1 MVHHIRHE
9 KNWCL
14 DKNFDQKLIHSSQI
28 DLKHQMSI
36 STQAVPKT
44 TSKYLPFGTNLVSVA
59 QFVQKWEQF
68 KEKLSKWQMFV
79 KKQFGY
85 DDIYFRA
92 CSKDQIFGLNANLG
106 GRGISRNEPA
116 LCPWPLILPFH
127 NCWYYGRL
135 SLPFIFPFSV
145 MVVN

>member
-1 MVHHIRHE
+1 MVYHIRHE

-92 CSKDQIFGLNANLG
+92 CSVDQIFVKKSWKSHIKKCINTIFQELFSEFNYL
-106 GRGISRNEPA
+106 
-116 LCPWPLILPFH
+116 
-127 NCWYYGRL
+127 YYFL
-135 SLPFIFPFSV
+135 SYAV
-145 MVVN
+145 M